1 MSELRRNVLLFMM
14 FARDNFDGL
23 LGIYKGVV
31 SDIKSAQE
39 VKAQIQ
45 EEENLDNKAYMSRYE
60 DFLQSAKS
68 KLVQA
73 QQIIEEKAS
82 KIGDLNQHET
92 ASINSIRALNKY
104 YNYLL
109 SCVMDGDENAQQSLS
124 QIKYHLLELCSGK

>member
-1 MSELRRNVLLFMM
+1 MM

-23 LGIYKGVV
+23 LDVYKEVI
-31 SDIKSAQE
+31 SDIKCAQE
-39 VKAQIQ
+39 IKAHLQ
-45 EEENLDNKAYMSRYE
+45 ENNSDSKTHISRYE

-73 QQIIEEKAS
+73 QQIIEQRGLE
-82 KIGDLNQHET
+82 IGDLNQHET

-124 QIKYHLLELCSGK
+124 QIKYHLLELCARK